1 MLPPCRH
8 EGCVHVRFRGS
19 HVLRP
24 PPLPSLEHSP
34 PATMP
39 LVPAQRHT
47 ATWQA
52 PGLTEEQRKVLEIQ
66 KKTFLCYITI
76 NPKAKV
82 GGVGAWQGQL
92 V

>member
-1 MLPPCRH
+1 
-8 EGCVHVRFRGS
+8 
-19 HVLRP
+19 
-24 PPLPSLEHSP
+24 
-34 PATMP
+34 MP